1 MKAIISDRSKFENLD
16 IQEEK
21 HYNFILKKE
30 NNIEKLLSPCMKK
43 VVLLKVS
50 ILKFSL
56 QDENQEFSKEKLKN
70 KPVQDNCPSFRPIL
84 SAIGTPPYD
93 LAKFLVPFL
102 KPLTENE
109 YTVRNSFSFAR

>member
-1 MKAIISDRSKFENLD
+1 MKAIISNRLKFEKLD

-21 HYNFILKKE
+21 HYNFIRKKE
-30 NNIEKLLSPCMKK
+30 NNLEKLLSPCMKK
-43 VVLLKVS
+43 VVLLKVN

-84 SAIGTPPYD
+84 SAIGTPTY
-93 LAKFLVPFL
+93 AKFLVPFL

-109 YTVRNSFSFAR
+109 YTVRNSFLFAR

>member
-1 MKAIISDRSKFENLD
+1 MKAIISNRLKFEKLD
-16 IQEEK
+16 IQGEK
-21 HYNFILKKE
+21 HYNFIRKKE
-30 NNIEKLLSPCMKK
+30 NNLEKLLSPCMKK
-43 VVLLKVS
+43 VVLLKVN
-50 ILKFSL
+50 ILKFSV

-84 SAIGTPPYD
+84 SAIGTPPY
-93 LAKFLVPFL
+93 AKFLVPFL